1 MKKYFHLLIVSAVL
15 SALASCSATKYVPDG
30 SYLLD
35 EIKIRTDN
43 KAVRPSALRM
53 YVRQNPNAK
62 WFSLIKTQ
70 LYVYNLS
77 GRDSTRWGNKFLRRI
92 GDAPVIYNEE
102 EAKRSEEEIR
112 KAVQNM
118 GYMAASVQR
127 SVKTKK
133 KKLKLYFDVTTDK
146 PYDGPFPSVRYS
158 RQTHRSHHPSGFRS
172 QPAERRHVF

>member
-62 WFSLIKTQ
+62 WFSLIHGCIRAAFGENQ
-70 LYVYNLS
+70 
-77 GRDSTRWGNKFLRRI
+77 
-92 GDAPVIYNEE
+92 EE
-102 EAKRSEEEIR
+102 
-112 KAVQNM
+112 KAE
-118 GYMAASVQR
+118 
-127 SVKTKK
+127 T
-133 KKLKLYFDVTTDK
+133 
-146 PYDGPFPSVRYS
+146 
-158 RQTHRSHHPSGFRS
+158 
-172 QPAERRHVF
+172 VF